1 MASVDPKMVAIGV
14 KMVSIGAKMA
24 AVDPM
29 TFPVVTFGVKMASVG
44 AKMAPID
51 PVTSDPHVTPS
62 RAPTPTR
69 VSAPHNDPPKPR
81 QFTPKHNV
89 TSDPP

>member
-62 RAPTPTR
+62 RAPTPT
-69 VSAPHNDPPKPR
+69 SCCLPHNDPPKHP
-81 QFTPKHNV
+81 QTPSIHPK
-89 TSDPP
+89 TQRDL